1 MQLFIFQKKKVVMT
15 RFSETA
21 VNIRNVTSRKCNITG
36 SARNAGQ
43 VLDMLAGNYDIL
55 EVVEILGVLG
65 DF

>member
-1 MQLFIFQKKKVVMT
+1 LALEILNT
-15 RFSETA
+15 
-21 VNIRNVTSRKCNITG
+21 RNVTGRECNITG

-65 DF
+65 VF